1 MGEKLKIVSKGM
13 GEGFAPSF
21 EVELEPLKNVLAEVI
36 TTTKKEDDVLMAA
49 IKSYM
54 GAEGEIDTL
63 VESETMFLDGH
74 KTPHYLYKMY
84 QYIKEHYTLDKTM
97 DYSWRRETEVPP
109 SKHNFEVRKGEK
121 MALIFKGALFITS
134 KENEDE
140 KYVIWMTPF
149 DDNLG
154 LEMEVFHCGRERF
167 RRAKKDFIEYFD
179 NDHPLKNQMV
189 DSKWRFLD
197 IKEVGWK
204 DLIVSNEQKKI
215 ITRNIT
221 NYIRNIETYR
231 ENRLPTSRGILI
243 TGPPGT
249 GKTLCC
255 EVIVNSLDCSAIYV
269 STDSVS
275 EVGDIK
281 RVYELA
287 RKISPCLV
295 IVEDIDTLGGLDR
308 TVRGGEHPLLGE
320 FLNCLAGMG
329 KNDGVITIATTNYA
343 QHLDAAL
350 ADRPGRFDV
359 RLDFGLPSDELRKHI
374 LTKYLKDLGANV
386 KVNGAVNKTKGL
398 SGAYLKEIV
407 MTAYMISMET
417 KKELDKN
424 ILSEAINDVLRL
436 KRIVNPNYDGGGV
449 SEKNLYG

>member
-1 MGEKLKIVSKGM
+1 MRIVAREN
-13 GEGFAPSF
+13 EGGICPSF
-21 EVELEPLKNVLAEVI
+21 EVELEPLKNVLTEVI
-36 TTTKKEDDVLMAA
+36 KHTKKEDDVLMSS
-49 IKSYM
+49 IKDYM
-54 GAEGEIDTL
+54 GDTDSDKS
-63 VESETMFLDGH
+63 VESETMFLDGY

-84 QYIKEHYTLDKTM
+84 QYIKENYTLDKTM

-121 MALIFKGALFITS
+121 MSLIFKGALFITS
-134 KENEDE
+134 QENPDE

-154 LEMEVFHCGRERF
+154 LEIEIFHCGERERF
-167 RRAKKDFIEYFD
+167 HRMKNDFIEYFD
-179 NDHPLKNQMV
+179 NDHPLRNQIV
-189 DSKWRFLD
+189 DSKWKFLE
-197 IKEVGWK
+197 IKEVGWD
-204 DLIVSNEQKKI
+204 DLIVSKEQKKI

-221 NYIRNIETYR
+221 NYIKNIETYR
-231 ENRLPTSRGILI
+231 ENRLPTSRGVLI

-281 RVYELA
+281 KVYSLA

-343 QHLDAAL
+343 QHLDSAL

-374 LTKYLKDLGANV
+374 LTKYLKDLEITM
-386 KVNGAVNKTKGL
+386 KLNGVVNKTKGL

-417 KKELDKN
+417 KKELNKD
-424 ILSEAINDVLRL
+424 ILDEAINDVLSL
-436 KRIVNPNYDGGGV
+436 KRSINPNYNGEAIND
-449 SEKNLYG
+449 KTIYG